1 LGIGDW
7 GLGIGPNPQ
16 SPIPNPQSPTWNYF
30 LNQSLFKFIKLTYIN
45 NLLLMAIR
53 YILCSAIIE
62 NTKYLTNKKNSKPK
76 I

>member
-1 LGIGDW
+1 
-7 GLGIGPNPQ
+7 
-16 SPIPNPQSPTWNYF
+16 
-30 LNQSLFKFIKLTYIN
+30 LFKFIKLTYIN

>member
-1 LGIGDW
+1 
-7 GLGIGPNPQ
+7 
-16 SPIPNPQSPTWNYF
+16 
-30 LNQSLFKFIKLTYIN
+30 
-45 NLLLMAIR
+45 MAIR